1 MTTKILHIK
10 RFAGPVEL
18 NAAQGAVGEE
28 GAFRATLARIATAD
42 GTPVVDR
49 DGDVYTGPQAWPAGK
64 AIVISAYGHTS
75 WQGALPVGFGV
86 VGANQHTAWV
96 SGKFFTDTTLGRDTY
111 ITVKQL
117 AAKGLGDWSYGYDA
131 LNYSTDYSEIRAFA
145 PGAKRILKSLD
156 VYEASPVLVGAGIGT
171 GTDAIKDVDPERA
184 YRAFV
189 DTLVSMISIDPRYAR
204 VAARLIGG

>member
-1 MTTKILHIK
+1 MTKILRTK
-10 RFAGPVEL
+10 RFAGRIEL
-18 NAAQGAVGEE
+18 NAAQGTVGKE
-28 GAFRATLARIATAD
+28 GAFRATLARLATTD
-42 GTPVVDR
+42 GTRVVDR
-49 DGDVYTGPQAWPAGK
+49 DGDAYTGPQAWPVGK

-96 SGKFFTDTTLGRDTY
+96 SGEFFTDTNHGRDTY
-111 ITVKQL
+111 NTVKQL

-131 LNYSTDYSEIRAFA
+131 LDYSNDPSEIRAFA
-145 PGAKRILKSLD
+145 PGAKRILKQLD
-156 VYEASPVLVGAGIGT
+156 VYEASPVLVGAGVGT
-171 GTDAIKDVDPERA
+171 GTDSIKDVDPERA

-189 DTLVSMISIDPRYAR
+189 DHLVSMISIDPRYAR